1 MVLIFQRYLL
11 GSTVVDLDLRNE
23 LEDLMGDIQ
32 KRQRHIEDQVF
43 LIKVLERD
51 GHNTLEQQ
59 AVLKFE
65 RKRLALQMER
75 QTKLLQKARV

>member
-1 MVLIFQRYLL
+1 M
-11 GSTVVDLDLRNE
+11 DLDLRNE

>member
-11 GSTVVDLDLRNE
+11 GSIVVDLDLRNE

>member
-1 MVLIFQRYLL
+1 M
-11 GSTVVDLDLRNE
+11 DLDLRNE

-32 KRQRHIEDQVF
+32 KRQRHIEDQIF

-51 GHNTLEQQ
+51 GHNTLGQQ

>member
-1 MVLIFQRYLL
+1 
-11 GSTVVDLDLRNE
+11 
-23 LEDLMGDIQ
+23 MGDIQ

-43 LIKVLERD
+43 LIKVLERE

>member
-11 GSTVVDLDLRNE
+11 GSIVVNLDLRNE
-23 LEDLMGDIQ
+23 LEYLMGDI
-32 KRQRHIEDQVF
+32 RQRHIEDQVF
-43 LIKVLERD
+43 LIKVLERE

>member
-1 MVLIFQRYLL
+1 
-11 GSTVVDLDLRNE
+11 VDLDLRNE

-32 KRQRHIEDQVF
+32 KRQRHIEEQVF

-51 GHNTLEQQ
+51 GQNTLEQQ

-75 QTKLLQKARV
+75 QTKLLQKARI